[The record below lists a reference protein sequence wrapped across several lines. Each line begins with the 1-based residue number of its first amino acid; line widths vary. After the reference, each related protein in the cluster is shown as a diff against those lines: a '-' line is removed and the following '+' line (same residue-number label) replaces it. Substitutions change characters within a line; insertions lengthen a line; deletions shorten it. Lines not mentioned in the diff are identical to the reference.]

1 MIEIDI
7 VKIVIDVLI
16 NLPLL
21 MALLLIVDEKING
34 KQDIE
39 IKIVEFED
47 VFNKDDYMIRLIEKF
62 NEVVHKNE

>member
-21 MALLLIVDEKING
+21 MALLLVVNEKING

-39 IKIVEFED
+39 FKIREWEEL
-47 VFNKDDYMIRLIEKF
+47 NHENDYVVRLIEKF